1 MYLCPEGKTCNLY
14 RMNLSAG
21 DFLAQGSVYPIVD
34 VRTPA
39 EFATGHIPGAHNLPL
54 FSNEERALVGTC
66 YKISGKEP
74 AVELGLKLVGPK
86 LFDLVKQAKGISRKK
101 PLLVHCW
108 RGGMRSA
115 SMAWLFNTAGIET
128 RILTGGY
135 KSYRHFIR
143 NEFDRATNI
152 LIVSGYT
159 GSGKTDI
166 LKSLAKQGEQ
176 IVDLEGIAHHKG
188 SAFGAIGQGEQPTNE
203 QFENNLALEWQKL
216 QPGNRIWIEDESRA
230 IGHIV
235 IPETLFFKMRAATV
249 FRIDMP
255 HNVRVERLVR
265 EYAHI
270 DDAGIE
276 QALLKLKS
284 KWSVGLK
291 PMLDALATGDYH
303 KIAGISLAYYDKAY
317 IKGLSN
323 RDPKTIINFTVEKD
337 DPDQTARLLI
347 EHAKS
352 I

>member
-1 MYLCPEGKTCNLY
+1 MYLTADEFLEQ
-14 RMNLSAG
+14 AG
-21 DFLAQGSVYPIVD
+21 SIPIID
-34 VRTPA
+34 VRTPG
-39 EFATGHIPGAHNLPL
+39 EYETGHIPGAYNIPL

-66 YKISGKEP
+66 YKKSGKEP

-143 NEFDRATNI
+143 NEFDHATNI

-176 IVDLEGIAHHKG
+176 ILDLEGIAHHKG
-188 SAFGAIGQGEQPTNE
+188 SAFGAIGQEEQPTNE

-216 QPGNRIWIEDESRA
+216 NPKDRIWIEDESRA

-270 DDAGIE
+270 DDARIE
-276 QALLKLKS
+276 QALFKLKN

-303 KIAGISLAYYDKAY
+303 KIAGISLAYYDKSY

-323 RDPKTIINFTVEKD
+323 RDPKTIINFPVEID
-337 DPDQTARLLI
+337 EPDQTARLLV
-347 EHAKS
+347 EHANS
-352 I
+352 IFKVTL